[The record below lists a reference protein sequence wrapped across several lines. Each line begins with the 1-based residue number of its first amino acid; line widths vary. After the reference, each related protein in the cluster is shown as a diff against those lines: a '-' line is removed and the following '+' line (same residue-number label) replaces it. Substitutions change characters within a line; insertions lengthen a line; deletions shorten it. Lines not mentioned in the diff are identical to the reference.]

1 MIMEDAIYLL
11 QADETLVEMH
21 AAAYESEPV
30 LQKLLADYP
39 HLLAGGQMNPDNPRR
54 WLLVGRELGIA
65 WEEGGPDQLSL
76 DHLFLDQD
84 GIPTLV
90 EVKRSSDT
98 RIRREVVG
106 QMLEYAAN
114 AVAYWPVEK
123 LRARYEAYCEQ
134 QGLDPSHQ
142 IQDLVNGGV
151 EDEVDI
157 EQFWQTVNTN
167 LQAGRIRMLFVAD
180 EIPSQLRRIVEFLNG
195 QMSEAEVLAI
205 EVKQYVGQGLKTLVP
220 RVVGQTAQAQQR
232 KAMDSPTISWTEEK
246 FFTELANRKGDV
258 EAEVAQGIL
267 EWAKV
272 HMPDIWWGKGKRN
285 GSFVPGLN
293 HDGQWHQLIG
303 VWTNGFVEVEFQ
315 YMKSRGSLDD
325 RQRLE
330 LLRRINAST
339 GVDWPETHII
349 RRPSIPLAIL
359 AAPNVLPKFFAD
371 LEWALGEIV
380 AGAKSDGHE
389 PALTV

>member
-330 LLRRINAST
+330 LVRRINAST